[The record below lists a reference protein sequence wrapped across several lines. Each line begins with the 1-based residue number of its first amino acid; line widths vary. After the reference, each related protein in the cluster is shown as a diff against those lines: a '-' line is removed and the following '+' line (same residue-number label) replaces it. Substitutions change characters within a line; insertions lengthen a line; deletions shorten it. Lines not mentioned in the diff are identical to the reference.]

1 MEEVVMAEKTN
12 ANIGFEKQL
21 WDAAC
26 VLWGHIPAAEYRKV
40 IIGLIFLRYISA
52 AFDKRYQVL
61 VEEGEGF
68 EDDRDAYEMDN
79 VFFVPSEARWSNIA
93 SKAHTPEI
101 GTIIDN
107 AMRAI
112 EAENK
117 KLKNVLPKNY
127 ASPDLDKRILGD
139 VVDIFTNN
147 IDMSDTEASEDL
159 LGRTYE
165 YCIAQFAEKEGVG
178 GGEFYTPS
186 SVVKTL
192 VSILRPFDNCRVY
205 DCCCGSGGMFVQSEK
220 FIEAHS
226 HKRGAISVYG
236 QEANPDTWKMA
247 KMNMAIRGID
257 ADLGSYNAD
266 TFTRDLHP
274 TLKADFILANPPFN
288 YHPWGREKLTEDK
301 RWKYGLPP
309 ANNANYAWIQHMI
322 HHLAPNGK
330 IGLVLAN
337 GALSTQTSG
346 EGEIRKKIIEDDLIE
361 GIIAMPTQ
369 LFYSVTIPV
378 TLWFI
383 TKGKKQK
390 GKTLFIDARKMGDM
404 VSRKLRELTDEDIK
418 KIADTYNAYVNG
430 TLEDVKG
437 FCAVVDTEKI
447 AEQDYILTPGRYV
460 GVEEQEDDGE
470 PFEEKMV
477 RLTSELSDLFKQSHK
492 LEAEIKE
499 KLGAIGYEI

>member
-1 MEEVVMAEKTN
+1 MAGKTN

-52 AFDKRYQVL
+52 AFDKRYQEL
-61 VEEGEGF
+61 IAEGDGF

-79 VFFVPSEARWSNIA
+79 VFFVPEEARWSNIA

-101 GTIIDN
+101 GTIMDN

-147 IDMSDTEASEDL
+147 IDMSDTTASEDL

-205 DCCCGSGGMFVQSEK
+205 DCCCGSERNMGNNSIGKPKRHLREGAFSCPNNQGSFSWSHEDGPFLLQK
-220 FIEAHS
+220 LTGPTSQNYGRAGEATPENKA
-226 HKRGAISVYG
+226 KRG
-236 QEANPDTWKMA
+236 K
-247 KMNMAIRGID
+247 
-257 ADLGSYNAD
+257 GSA
-266 TFTRDLHP
+266 
-274 TLKADFILANPPFN
+274 
-288 YHPWGREKLTEDK
+288 WTE
-301 RWKYGLPP
+301 
-309 ANNANYAWIQHMI
+309 N
-322 HHLAPNGK
+322 
-330 IGLVLAN
+330 
-337 GALSTQTSG
+337 
-346 EGEIRKKIIEDDLIE
+346 
-361 GIIAMPTQ
+361 
-369 LFYSVTIPV
+369 F
-378 TLWFI
+378 
-383 TKGKKQK
+383 
-390 GKTLFIDARKMGDM
+390 
-404 VSRKLRELTDEDIK
+404 
-418 KIADTYNAYVNG
+418 
-430 TLEDVKG
+430 
-437 FCAVVDTEKI
+437 
-447 AEQDYILTPGRYV
+447 
-460 GVEEQEDDGE
+460 
-470 PFEEKMV
+470 
-477 RLTSELSDLFKQSHK
+477 
-492 LEAEIKE
+492 
-499 KLGAIGYEI
+499 